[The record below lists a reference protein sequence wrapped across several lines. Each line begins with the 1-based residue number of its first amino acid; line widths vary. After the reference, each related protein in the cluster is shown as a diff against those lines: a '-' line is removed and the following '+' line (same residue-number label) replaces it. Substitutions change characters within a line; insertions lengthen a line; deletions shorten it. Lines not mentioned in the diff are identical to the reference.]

1 MHVELNNLRVFSQ
14 NLRKRN
20 PKWMKRLIK
29 DVGESFG
36 QCVTLLQEVR
46 TWDHAV
52 IGGTEVLTEGGKD
65 CAVAIP
71 FCMRS
76 QIKEVHH
83 GDLFTAVQ
91 VGHTVIV
98 SAHLP
103 CVGAQ
108 FDACATT
115 TMEEISAI
123 VHSWKTRSENAAL
136 HLVLG
141 GDLKITLPA
150 NRSPFTGTRILERQH
165 RTGIQRREEVMEW
178 MVSLELGA
186 VNTFPAEVGDGQE
199 LWTWGNS
206 NGVRTQIDYICCSE
220 GV

>member
-1 MHVELNNLRVFSQ
+1 M
-14 NLRKRN
+14 
-20 PKWMKRLIK
+20 
-29 DVGESFG
+29 
-36 QCVTLLQEVR
+36 
-46 TWDHAV
+46 
-52 IGGTEVLTEGGKD
+52 
-65 CAVAIP
+65 
-71 FCMRS
+71 
-76 QIKEVHH
+76 
-83 GDLFTAVQ
+83 
-91 VGHTVIV
+91 IV

-115 TMEEISAI
+115 TVEEISAV

-136 HLVLG
+136 HIVLG
-141 GDLKITLPA
+141 GDLNITLPA

-178 MVSLELGA
+178 MVSLELRA
-186 VNTFPAEVGDGQE
+186 VSIFPAEIGDGQE

-220 GV
+220 GLLGVASVPTEWKTKSDHRPVVGKFHAKDPLAAVWKKLSPLTRWIPDTDTTWSTSRSAI